1 MVHLQ
6 TPILK
11 NSSVSLVKRLGNL
24 LKSPRFLAAL
34 GLLPVAAGPAL
45 ALLAGFPLAALTG
58 PAVYKQAANGAGAVF
73 IRHQVPLQKALQLC
87 GLPGR

>member
-1 MVHLQ
+1 MPFLLIKIFSTAICLNFVLPFNHGTL
-6 TPILK
+6 TNADFK

-58 PAVYKQAANGAGAVF
+58 PAV
-73 IRHQVPLQKALQLC
+73 
-87 GLPGR
+87 LP